1 MTSKSNWLEILKC
14 HVVKLVK
21 VLKFPPLNQTHKLID
36 KLKFWLISERKT
48 LLTNKCSLNSNWK
61 DYKSFFVVYKYFL
74 CRVCVMDK
82 GNIVEIGCPQ
92 ELITDKTA
100 HFHKL
105 AKSAGIL

>member
-1 MTSKSNWLEILKC
+1 
-14 HVVKLVK
+14 
-21 VLKFPPLNQTHKLID
+21 
-36 KLKFWLISERKT
+36 
-48 LLTNKCSLNSNWK
+48 
-61 DYKSFFVVYKYFL
+61 
-74 CRVCVMDK
+74 MDK